1 MPHHDLKALE
11 GELLS
16 ISNLASELANII
28 YKKGYTTPREFA
40 LVSSAAQAVNAQMK
54 TLVTV
59 SKEIVGAAH
68 GAAA

>member
-1 MPHHDLKALE
+1 MPNHDLKALE
-11 GELLS
+11 SELLS
-16 ISNLASELANII
+16 ISELARELANII

-68 GAAA
+68 AAVG